1 MRRISD
7 LNPKDTAVKRIIAT
21 TLILALPL
29 GATAQP
35 FAWTTGSAD
44 ATLYLAK
51 KDKHQHEDR
60 DDNRR
65 GKRLQQN
72 HKINPVYG
80 SKRPVR
86 KRARTSKGLFFGG
99 SFFKTGLF
107 FQ

>member
-1 MRRISD
+1 MRH
-7 LNPKDTAVKRIIAT
+7 LIAT

-29 GATAQP
+29 GVAAQP
-35 FAWTTGSAD
+35 FAWTPAD
-44 ATLYLAK
+44 TEATIYLAK
-51 KDKHQHEDR
+51 KDKHDHDDR

-65 GKRLQQN
+65 GKRLQEN

-80 SKRPVR
+80 SKRQVR
-86 KRARTSKGLFFGG
+86 KKTRTSKGLFFGG